1 MTFPFDLRAWL
12 LLHWQIPVIVCVLG
26 FMAMWTKVFKSDRGR
41 SERLQQKRR
50 AQLRALAEKISKYG
64 CQMHERYPTGD
75 VVVSQR
81 DLAEQLGKSPEAVII
96 ALNLLLVEH
105 KVERSSLQGYW
116 KLNV

>member
-1 MTFPFDLRAWL
+1 MIYLFDGRAWL
-12 LLHWQIPVIVCVLG
+12 LLHWQIPVIICVLG
-26 FMAMWTKVFKSDRGR
+26 FMAMWTKLFGSDQAR

-50 AQLRALAEKISKYG
+50 TQMRALADRISKYG

-81 DLAEQLGKSPEAVII
+81 DLAEQLGKSREAVII
-96 ALNLLLVEH
+96 ALNLLLAEN

>member
-1 MTFPFDLRAWL
+1 MTFLFDLRAWL
-12 LLHWQIPVIVCVLG
+12 LLHWQIPVVLCVLG
-26 FMAMWTKVFKSDRGR
+26 SMAMWTKLFESDQAR

-50 AQLRALAEKISKYG
+50 TEARALADRISKYG
-64 CQMHERYPTGD
+64 SQIHERYPTGD

-81 DLAEQLGKSPEAVII
+81 DLAEQVGKSLEAVII